1 MPNCFANF
9 LTQSKQ
15 GLNHIG
21 DNILFILALRH
32 PTYIKSDHIII
43 IRSLWELPQGLRMQ
57 KLLCK
62 LLETIKAGAKS

>member
-21 DNILFILALRH
+21 DHILFILALRH
-32 PTYIKSDHIII
+32 PTYIKSDRIII
-43 IRSLWELPQGLRMQ
+43 IRSFVRTTPGFAKA
-57 KLLCK
+57 KLICK
-62 LLETIKAGAKS
+62 LLDTI